1 MTAGAS
7 SSTSKTATDVLW
19 ARQGSCRYWPALRQ
33 TLDDVTGDDLRR
45 KLQEQARKLEVKHP
59 SRRASGASPTEVL
72 VEFLGSHDYAWVNC
86 SKIAPFTAG
95 EDAPVCVAPG
105 TALAGAVLA

>member
-1 MTAGAS
+1 MCCC
-7 SSTSKTATDVLW
+7 W
-19 ARQGSCRYWPALRQ
+19 HFCRPPPRDPTTVSRTTGGRV
-33 TLDDVTGDDLRR
+33 TLKRR
-45 KLQEQARKLEVKHP
+45 VVSAQEQARKLEVKHP